1 MLCWRAVFT
10 IAIIAASSSSSI
22 WEIVLSAG
30 VGLALVP
37 SEKDCQAISSLL
49 CECESRGVQFAFA
62 LNTSNS
68 IAHLSLMQASF
79 DDQQTA
85 IDLLQELDFQVLEYT
100 ARGQF
105 LRQPMKVVDVS
116 VWATK
121 IVFLNFSLRPELRQ
135 LHTDVANL
143 WLPKALRSSADPQSF
158 SDVSEGQKQSI
169 STTGYPFSYEQYLPH
184 ITLAHLKDGNGSAE
198 KIGLMNDLTKTLL
211 PPVIRFER
219 LVAFAV
225 EPLGLCRQ
233 IIREWRI

>member
-1 MLCWRAVFT
+1 M
-10 IAIIAASSSSSI
+10 
-22 WEIVLSAG
+22 SAG

-37 SEKDCQAISSLL
+37 SERDCQAISSLL
-49 CECESRGVQFAFA
+49 LECESRGVEFAFA

-79 DDQQTA
+79 EDQQTA
-85 IDLLQELDFQVLEYT
+85 VDLLQELEFQRLEST

-105 LRQPMKVVDVS
+105 LRQPVKVVDVS

-121 IVFLNFSLRPELRQ
+121 IIFLNFSLRPELSQ
-135 LHTDVANL
+135 LHTNVANL

-158 SDVSEGQKQSI
+158 SDISEGQKQSI
-169 STTGYPFSYEQYLPH
+169 SATGYPFSYEQYLPH

-198 KIGLMNDLTKTLL
+198 KIGLMNDVIKALL
-211 PPVIRFER
+211 PQAIRFER

-225 EPLGLCRQ
+225 EPLGLCRK
-233 IIREWRI
+233 IIREWQI

>member
-1 MLCWRAVFT
+1 
-10 IAIIAASSSSSI
+10 
-22 WEIVLSAG
+22 
-30 VGLALVP
+30 
-37 SEKDCQAISSLL
+37 
-49 CECESRGVQFAFA
+49 
-62 LNTSNS
+62 
-68 IAHLSLMQASF
+68 MQASF
-79 DDQQTA
+79 ADQQTA
-85 IDLLQELDFQVLEYT
+85 IDLLQELDFQALRST

-121 IVFLNFSLRPELRQ
+121 IVFLNFSLSPELRQ

-158 SDVSEGQKQSI
+158 SDISEGQKQSI
-169 STTGYPFSYEQYLPH
+169 SATGYPFSYEQYLPH
-184 ITLAHLKDGNGSAE
+184 ITLAHLKDGNGSAG

-211 PPVIRFER
+211 PQAIRFER

-233 IIREWRI
+233 IIREWQI

>member
-1 MLCWRAVFT
+1 M
-10 IAIIAASSSSSI
+10 
-22 WEIVLSAG
+22 SAG

-37 SEKDCQAISSLL
+37 SDRDCQAISSLL
-49 CECESRGVQFAFA
+49 SECESRGVEFAFA

-79 DDQQTA
+79 ADQQTA
-85 IDLLQELDFQVLEYT
+85 IDLLQELDFQALEST

-121 IVFLNFSLRPELRQ
+121 IVFLNFSHNPELRQ

-158 SDVSEGQKQSI
+158 SDISEGQKQSI
-169 STTGYPFSYEQYLPH
+169 SATGYPFSYEQYLPH
-184 ITLAHLKDGNGSAE
+184 ITLAHLKDGYGSAE
-198 KIGLMNDLTKTLL
+198 KIGLMNDLIKTRL
-211 PPVIRFER
+211 PEAFRFER

-233 IIREWRI
+233 IIREWQI

>member
-1 MLCWRAVFT
+1 M
-10 IAIIAASSSSSI
+10 
-22 WEIVLSAG
+22 SAG

-49 CECESRGVQFAFA
+49 CQCESLGVEFAFA

-79 DDQQTA
+79 DDPQTA
-85 IDLLQELDFQVLEYT
+85 IDLLQELDLSALEST
-100 ARGQF
+100 AVGQF
-105 LRQPMKVVDVS
+105 LRQPIKVVDVS
-116 VWATK
+116 VWASK
-121 IVFLNFSLRPELRQ
+121 IVFLNFVLSPELSQ

-158 SDVSEGQKQSI
+158 SDISEGQKQSI
-169 STTGYPFSYEQYLPH
+169 SSTGYPFSYEQYLPH
-184 ITLAHLKDGNGSAE
+184 ITLAHLNDVNCSSE
-198 KIGLMNDLTKTLL
+198 KIALMNDLIKSLL
-211 PPVIRFER
+211 PPAIPFER

-233 IIREWRI
+233 IIQEWQI